1 MNTSRVLISGFM
13 TALASEKESDLG
25 FESSQTQNDGFDAR
39 ARQLIFTLQI
49 IAFGEQPG
57 LLFLQAQVLGM
68 QGAQVRQQGVN
79 LAIERLVILFE
90 HVRFAVK

>member
-1 MNTSRVLISGFM
+1 MKTSRVLTSGFM
-13 TALASEKESDLG
+13 AGLASEKESDLG
-25 FESSQTQNDGFDAR
+25 FEGAQTQNDGLDAR
-39 ARQLIFTLQI
+39 ARQFIFALQI
-49 IAFGEQPG
+49 IAFGEQAG

-68 QGAQVRQQGVN
+68 QGTQVRQQGVN